1 MHIIKRSGKE
11 VEFDSVHIAN
21 AVAGANRDVTNP
33 DERLRQREIDFVAD
47 NVTEKCAEL
56 GHTPTVEE
64 VQDLVENELMRLG
77 FYDVAR
83 AYVTYRF
90 THELNRKK
98 NTTDDAILSLVAR
111 DNELVKQ
118 ENSNKNPTINSV
130 QRDYIAGEVSKDL
143 TRRVLLPPEITQA
156 HDEGLLHFHD
166 ADYFLQPMHNCDL
179 VNMDDMLQNGT
190 TISGTHID
198 KPHSFL
204 TACNIATQII
214 AQVGSNQYGLTTLIA
229 V

>member
-1 MHIIKRSGKE
+1 MLIIKRSGKE
-11 VEFDSVHIAN
+11 VLFDKTHIAN
-21 AVAGANRDVTNP
+21 AIAGANRDISDP
-33 DERLRQREIDFVAD
+33 ARRLREREIDFVTD
-47 NVTEKCAEL
+47 NVAESCAAL
-56 GHTPTVEE
+56 GHTPAVEE

-90 THELNRKK
+90 TRKMNREK

-111 DNELVKQ
+111 DNEVVKQ

-143 TRRVLLPPEITQA
+143 TRRVLLPPEVTKA
-156 HDEGLLHFHD
+156 HDEGLIHFHD

-190 TISGTHID
+190 NISGTHID
-198 KPHSFL
+198 RPHSFL

-214 AQVGSNQYGLTTLIA
+214 AQVGSNQYGLTPTA